1 MKTLSKWYDVEVAFV
16 NEEDKK
22 LRFTG
27 NLARYADFSNI
38 LEKIERT
45 NEVEFEITNNLITI
59 K

>member
-1 MKTLSKWYDVEVAFV
+1 MKTLSKWYDVEVNFS
-16 NEEDKK
+16 NEEQKK

-27 NLARYADFSNI
+27 NLERYADFNSI
-38 LEKIERT
+38 LEQIERT